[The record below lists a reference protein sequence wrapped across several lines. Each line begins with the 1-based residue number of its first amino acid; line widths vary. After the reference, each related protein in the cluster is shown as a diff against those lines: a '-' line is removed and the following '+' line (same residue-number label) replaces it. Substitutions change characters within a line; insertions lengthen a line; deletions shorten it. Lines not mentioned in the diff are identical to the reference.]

1 MDIIALTSVA
11 NLRSLATVTKK
22 KKLEVLPHSPNIK
35 RETTR
40 KMQAFSACAGFL
52 LAWSQDK

>member
-22 KKLEVLPHSPNIK
+22 ILEVLPRSPNIK
-35 RETTR
+35 CETTR
-40 KMQAFSACAGFL
+40 KMKAFFLPAQASY
-52 LAWSQDK
+52 